1 MARASIHVVN
11 LSAGTQYVLPATEVA
26 YILLKSSAR
35 TDTSGRFRFVPEVV
49 VVSDAVAMSVAKA
62 ITADSFGIP
71 DAASTHVTKVLGDS
85 VTMTE
90 TFVATLIFIRSF
102 SDAVAVSEA
111 YAVAV
116 SKALL
121 DTAIT
126 LDSKALTVNKA
137 LSADTVLPQDTN
149 SKGVIKPLTDSA
161 SVADA
166 ALVSMFFPR
175 TLADSTVVTDSTSL
189 QTAKVFGDASA
200 VTDALTRDFVKSLVS
215 GVAMNDSF
223 DAGDG
228 AVFVFTKGVSNI
240 VFAVDSRVLFTD
252 KLIGDMIE
260 PVDTGVLTVQ
270 NYCDITYF
278 AADYVGVS
286 QTFS

>member
-1 MARASIHVVN
+1 MARASVHVVN
-11 LSAGTQYVLPATEVA
+11 LSAGTQYVLPATDVA

-49 VVSDAVAMSVAKA
+49 VVSEAVAMSVAKA
-62 ITADSFGIP
+62 
-71 DAASTHVTKVLGDS
+71 
-85 VTMTE
+85 
-90 TFVATLIFIRSF
+90 
-102 SDAVAVSEA
+102 
-111 YAVAV
+111 
-116 SKALL
+116 
-121 DTAIT
+121 
-126 LDSKALTVNKA
+126 
-137 LSADTVLPQDTN
+137 LSADIVLPQDTT
-149 SKGVIKPLTDSA
+149 SKGVTKPLIDSA
-161 SVADA
+161 SMSDA

-200 VTDALTRDFVKSLVS
+200 VTDALARDFVKSLVS

-228 AVFVFTKGVSNI
+228 AVFVFTKGISNI
-240 VFAVDSRVLFTD
+240 VFAGDSRVLFTD

>member
-1 MARASIHVVN
+1 MARASVHVVN

-62 ITADSFGIP
+62 FTEDSFGLA
-71 DAASTHVTKVLGDS
+71 DTATTSVAKVLGDS
-85 VTMTE
+85 VTATE
-90 TFVATLIFIRSF
+90 AFVATLIFIRDF
-102 SDAVAVSEA
+102 SDVVSVSEA
-111 YAVAV
+111 YAVAFT
-116 SKALL
+116 KALL
-121 DTAIT
+121 DSAFVSDATARSFT
-126 LDSKALTVNKA
+126 
-137 LSADTVLPQDTN
+137 
-149 SKGVIKPLTDSA
+149 
-161 SVADA
+161 
-166 ALVSMFFPR
+166 
-175 TLADSTVVTDSTSL
+175 
-189 QTAKVFGDASA
+189 
-200 VTDALTRDFVKSLVS
+200 KSLVS

-240 VFAVDSRVLFTD
+240 VFAGDSRVLFTD

>member
-1 MARASIHVVN
+1 MARASVHVVN

-49 VVSDAVAMSVAKA
+49 VVSEAVALAVEKA
-62 ITADSFGIP
+62 FTADSFGLA
-71 DAASTHVTKVLGDS
+71 DSTTTAVAKGLSDS

-90 TFVATLIFIRSF
+90 TFVATLVFIRSF

-111 YAVAV
+111 YAV
-116 SKALL
+116 
-121 DTAIT
+121 
-126 LDSKALTVNKA
+126 
-137 LSADTVLPQDTN
+137 
-149 SKGVIKPLTDSA
+149 
-161 SVADA
+161 
-166 ALVSMFFPR
+166 
-175 TLADSTVVTDSTSL
+175 

-200 VTDALTRDFVKSLVS
+200 VTDALARDFVKSLVS

-228 AVFVFTKGVSNI
+228 AVFVFTKGVSNSVI
-240 VFAVDSRVLFTD
+240 ANDSRVLFTD